1 MPLKEGV
8 SKVNGLT
15 LSSAQMG
22 LAVALGCGLLIG
34 LERERR
40 KGVGRDRAAAGL
52 RTFAV
57 VALLGAMAQLV
68 SVWLSAVALAG
79 VALMAA
85 LSYWRSRD
93 DDPGIT
99 TEMSLMATAL
109 IGMLAIS
116 KPVLSAACAAMLAA
130 VLAARERL
138 HHFATTWLSE
148 KELYDGLLLAA
159 LALVLLPLMPR
170 EPVSWLGQLSP
181 QRGLMLV
188 IVILVLQAA
197 SHVGQRL
204 LGARSGLAVSGF
216 LGGFVSSTATI
227 GAMGSLARQQSVPLR
242 LTLCAA
248 ILSTAATW
256 VQIVLMMLV
265 VAPSALPVAMP
276 LMAVGVVLP
285 LALGALLWQRGGGE
299 VEQDTDQ
306 QSVLR
311 LREAVM
317 VALLL
322 VCGALLVSYAQRQG
336 VEGLMLGTAVA
347 AIADAQAP
355 MASLMAMYGADTLP
369 ASHLLMG
376 LMVALSVNSTTRA
389 TVACVAGGWRFGA
402 VVAGALALNMA
413 TGWAWV
419 WFSL

>member
-1 MPLKEGV
+1 M
-8 SKVNGLT
+8 NGFT
-15 LSSAQMG
+15 LSSAQVG

-40 KGVGRDRAAAGL
+40 KGAGRDRAAAGL

-57 VALLGAMAQLV
+57 VALLGAMAQVV
-68 SVWLSAVALAG
+68 SVWLSAVALGG
-79 VALMAA
+79 VALLAA
-85 LSYWRSRD
+85 LSYWRSRG

-99 TEMSLMATAL
+99 TEMALMATAL
-109 IGMLAIS
+109 IGMMAVS
-116 KPVLSAACAAMLAA
+116 EPVLSAACAALLAA
-130 VLAARERL
+130 MLAARERL
-138 HHFATTWLSE
+138 HHFATTWLTE

-197 SHVGQRL
+197 SHVAQRL
-204 LGARSGLAVSGF
+204 MGARSGLAVSGF

-227 GAMGSLARQQSVPLR
+227 GAMGSLARHRRVPLR
-242 LTLCAA
+242 MTLCAA

-256 VQIVLMMLV
+256 LQVVLMMLV
-265 VAPSALPVAMP
+265 VAPAALPATLP

-285 LALGALLWQRGGGE
+285 LCLGALLWQQGGAE
-299 VEQDTDQ
+299 VVQVSGQRD
-306 QSVLR
+306 VLR

-322 VCGALLVSYAQRQG
+322 ICGALLVSYAQQQG
-336 VEGLMLGTAVA
+336 VGGLLLGTAVA
-347 AIADAQAP
+347 AIADAQSP
-355 MASLMAMYGADTLP
+355 MASLLAMYGASTLP
-369 ASHLLMG
+369 VAHLFMG
-376 LMVALSVNSTTRA
+376 LMVALTVNSVTRS
-389 TVACVAGGWRFGA
+389 TVAFVSGGWRFGA
-402 VVAGALALNMA
+402 VVAGALTLNMLM
-413 TGWAWV
+413 GWAWV
-419 WFSL
+419 ALSL

>member
-1 MPLKEGV
+1 MDGF
-8 SKVNGLT
+8 S
-15 LSSAQMG
+15 LSPAQVG

-40 KGVGRDRAAAGL
+40 KGVGQDRAAAGL

-57 VALLGAMAQLV
+57 AALLGAIAQVV
-68 SVWLSAVALAG
+68 SVWLAAVALVG
-79 VALMAA
+79 VSAMAA

-99 TEMSLMATAL
+99 TELSLIATTL
-109 IGMLAIS
+109 IGMMAVS
-116 KPVLSAACAAMLAA
+116 EPVLSAACAALLAG
-130 VLAARERL
+130 VLAARDRL
-138 HHFATTWLSE
+138 HHFVHTWLRE

-159 LALVLLPLMPR
+159 LALVLLPLMPV

-181 QRGLMLV
+181 QRGFMLV

-197 SHVGQRL
+197 SHVAQRL

-227 GAMGSLARQQSVPLR
+227 GAMGSLARQRRVPLR
-242 LTLCAA
+242 MTLCAS

-256 VQIVLMMLV
+256 IQVVLMILV
-265 VAPSALPVAMP
+265 VSPSALSVTLP
-276 LMAVGVVLP
+276 LMAVGVALP
-285 LALGALLWQRGGGE
+285 LVLGGLLWQQGGAE
-299 VEQDTDQ
+299 SVAVSVSDQ
-306 QSVLR
+306 QDVLR

-317 VALLL
+317 VAALL
-322 VCGALLVSYAQRQG
+322 VGGAIVVSYAQQRG
-336 VEGLMLGTAVA
+336 VGGLLLGTGVA

-355 MASLMAMYGADTLP
+355 MASLLAMYGAGTLP
-369 ASHLLMG
+369 AGHLLMG
-376 LMVALSVNSTTRA
+376 LMVALSVNSTTRG
-389 TVACVAGGWRFGA
+389 TVACVSGGWRFGV

-413 TGWAWV
+413 IGWAWV
-419 WFSL
+419 AWFVL

>member
-1 MPLKEGV
+1 M
-8 SKVNGLT
+8 NGFS
-15 LSSAQMG
+15 LSPAQMG

-40 KGVGRDRAAAGL
+40 KGLGQDRAAAGL

-57 VALLGAMAQLV
+57 AALLGAIAQIV
-68 SVWLSAVALAG
+68 SVWLAAVALLS
-79 VALMAA
+79 VAAMAA

-99 TEMSLMATAL
+99 TELSLIATTL
-109 IGMLAIS
+109 IGMMAVPE
-116 KPVLSAACAAMLAA
+116 PVLSAACAALLAG
-130 VLAARERL
+130 VLAARDRL
-138 HHFATTWLSE
+138 HHFVHTWLRE

-181 QRGLMLV
+181 QRGFMLV

-197 SHVGQRL
+197 SHVAQRL

-216 LGGFVSSTATI
+216 RGGFVSSTATI
-227 GAMGSLARQQSVPLR
+227 GAMGSLARQRQVPLR
-242 LTLCAA
+242 MTLCAS

-256 VQIVLMMLV
+256 MQIVLMILV
-265 VAPSALPVAMP
+265 VSPAALPVTLP
-276 LMAVGVVLP
+276 LMAVGVALP
-285 LALGALLWQRGGGE
+285 LVLGGLLWQQGGAE
-299 VEQDTDQ
+299 SVAVSDQ
-306 QSVLR
+306 QDVLR

-317 VALLL
+317 VAVLL
-322 VCGALLVSYAQRQG
+322 VGGAIVVSYAQQRG
-336 VEGLMLGTAVA
+336 VGGLLLGTALA

-355 MASLMAMYGADTLP
+355 MASLLAMYGAGTLP
-369 ASHLLMG
+369 AGHLLMG
-376 LMVALSVNSTTRA
+376 LMVALTVNSTTRG
-389 TVACVAGGWRFGA
+389 TVACVSGGWRFGV

-413 TGWAWV
+413 IGWAWV
-419 WFSL
+419 AWFVL

>member
-1 MPLKEGV
+1 
-8 SKVNGLT
+8 
-15 LSSAQMG
+15 MG

-40 KGVGRDRAAAGL
+40 KGVGQDRAAAGL

-57 VALLGAMAQLV
+57 AALLGAIAQVV
-68 SVWLSAVALAG
+68 SVWLAAVALVG
-79 VALMAA
+79 VSAMAA

-99 TEMSLMATAL
+99 TELSLIATTL
-109 IGMLAIS
+109 IGMMAVS
-116 KPVLSAACAAMLAA
+116 EPVLSAACAALLAG
-130 VLAARERL
+130 VLAARDRL
-138 HHFATTWLSE
+138 HHFVHTWLRE

-159 LALVLLPLMPR
+159 LALVLLPLMPV

-181 QRGLMLV
+181 QRGFMLV

-197 SHVGQRL
+197 SHVAQRL

-227 GAMGSLARQQSVPLR
+227 GAMGSLARQRRVPLR
-242 LTLCAA
+242 MTLCAS

-256 VQIVLMMLV
+256 IQVVLMILV
-265 VAPSALPVAMP
+265 VSPSALSVTLP
-276 LMAVGVVLP
+276 LMAVGVALP
-285 LALGALLWQRGGGE
+285 LVLGGLLWQQGGAE
-299 VEQDTDQ
+299 SVAVSVSDQ
-306 QSVLR
+306 QDVLR

-317 VALLL
+317 VAALL
-322 VCGALLVSYAQRQG
+322 VGGAIVVSYAQQRG
-336 VEGLMLGTAVA
+336 VGGLLLGTGVA

-355 MASLMAMYGADTLP
+355 MASLLAMYGAGTLP
-369 ASHLLMG
+369 AGHLLMG
-376 LMVALSVNSTTRA
+376 LMVALSVNSTTRG
-389 TVACVAGGWRFGA
+389 TVACVSGGWRFGV

-413 TGWAWV
+413 IGWAWV
-419 WFSL
+419 AWFVL

>member
-1 MPLKEGV
+1 M
-8 SKVNGLT
+8 NGFS
-15 LSSAQMG
+15 LSPAQMG

-40 KGVGRDRAAAGL
+40 KGTGHDRAAAGL

-57 VALLGAMAQLV
+57 VALLGAIAQIV
-68 SVWLSAVALAG
+68 SVWLSVAALAS
-79 VALMAA
+79 VTVMAA
-85 LSYWRSRD
+85 LSYWRTRD

-99 TEMSLMATAL
+99 TEMALVATVL
-109 IGMLAIS
+109 IGVMAVS
-116 KPVLSAACAAMLAA
+116 EPVLSAACAALLAG
-130 VLAARERL
+130 VLAARDRL
-138 HHFATTWLSE
+138 HHFATTWLRE
-148 KELYDGLLLAA
+148 RELYDGLLLAA

-197 SHVGQRL
+197 SHVAQRL

-227 GAMGSLARQQSVPLR
+227 GAMGSLARQRRVPLR
-242 LTLCAA
+242 MTLCAA

-256 VQIVLMMLV
+256 MQVVLMILV
-265 VAPSALPVAMP
+265 VSPSALSVTLP
-276 LMAVGVVLP
+276 LMAVGVALP
-285 LALGALLWQRGGGE
+285 LVLGGLLWQHGGAE
-299 VEQDTDQ
+299 SVAVSDQ
-306 QSVLR
+306 QDVLR

-317 VALLL
+317 VAVLL
-322 VCGALLVSYAQRQG
+322 VGGAIVVSYAQQRG
-336 VEGLMLGTAVA
+336 VGGLLLGTALA

-355 MASLMAMYGADTLP
+355 MASLLAMYGAGTLP
-369 ASHLLMG
+369 AGHLLMG
-376 LMVALSVNSTTRA
+376 LMVALTVNSTTRG
-389 TVACVAGGWRFGA
+389 TVACVSGGWRFGV

-413 TGWAWV
+413 IGWAWV
-419 WFSL
+419 AWFVL